1 MGFPSGSNFPGG
13 SDCKEHVSR
22 HETWVWSPF
31 QGVRQVTKSP
41 LVQLGRSPSE
51 GNGNPTPV
59 FLPGE
64 FHGEKILV
72 GYSPWGCKEWNTTE
86 QTNTFNFTFYIHLGS
101 QAPFPL
107 EGIYDGFPTKN
118 QN

>member
-1 MGFPSGSNFPGG
+1 MGLISIPRSKTGYQITPGSVGKIPWRR
-13 SDCKEHVSR
+13 E
-22 HETWVWSPF
+22 W
-31 QGVRQVTKSP
+31 Q
-41 LVQLGRSPSE
+41 
-51 GNGNPTPV
+51 PTPV
-59 FLPGE
+59 FFPGE

-72 GYSPWGCKEWNTTE
+72 GYSPWGGKEWNTRE